1 MVEQTKSISFNEVYA
16 MALEDYP
23 VKIITIDED
32 GDPIDIDINE
42 EPRLAW
48 MKGFIKAKQLYR
60 NPDKGEFN
68 NGKD

>member
-1 MVEQTKSISFNEVYA
+1 MAEQTKSISFNEVQK

-32 GDPIDIDINE
+32 GDPVDINAV
-42 EPRLAW
+42 PRLAW
-48 MKGFIKAKQLYR
+48 MRGFIKAKQLYR
-60 NPDKGEFN
+60 NPDKEEFN